1 MYELFPQTKVSNKG
15 TNTILQ
21 FNGVNVRAIGMSE
34 ARRLCD
40 SSSRCVG
47 FNVTTNALSELAPTT
62 PPTPTPT
69 TPPTTTN
76 VGDGGSGDGGGIEPT
91 DPTAV
96 EPYGQTFT
104 FYSSINSTEFVDTQ
118 STLYIKRSNP
128 NYYLLLGVLLVTFL
142 AFVWWCK
149 RSTF

>member
-34 ARRLCD
+34 AKRLCD
-40 SSSRCVG
+40 SNSRCVG
-47 FNVTTNALSELAPTT
+47 FNVTTNASSELTPTT
-62 PPTPTPT
+62 PPAPTPT
-69 TPPTTTN
+69 TPPTTTTDA
-76 VGDGGSGDGGGIEPT
+76 GDGGAGDIEPT
-91 DPTAV
+91 EPTAV

-104 FYSSINSTEFVDTQ
+104 FYSSINSTEFIEGQ

-149 RSTF
+149 RTS

>member
-1 MYELFPQTKVSNKG
+1 MYEIFPQTKVSNKG

-40 SSSRCVG
+40 SNSRCVG
-47 FNVTTNALSELAPTT
+47 FNATTNASSELTPTT

-69 TPPTTTN
+69 TPPTQVGAE
-76 VGDGGSGDGGGIEPT
+76 VGDGEGGIEPT
-91 DPTAV
+91 EPTQV
-96 EPYGQTFT
+96 EPYKQTFT
-104 FYSSINSTEFVDTQ
+104 FYSSINSTEFIDGQ

-149 RSTF
+149 RS